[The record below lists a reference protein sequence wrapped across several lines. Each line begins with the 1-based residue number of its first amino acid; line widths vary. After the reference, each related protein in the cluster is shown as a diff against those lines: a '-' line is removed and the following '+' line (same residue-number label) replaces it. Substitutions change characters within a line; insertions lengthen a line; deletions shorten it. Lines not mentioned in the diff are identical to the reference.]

1 MKDTDKEVLKKGI
14 IYVLSSLLAIAAIV
28 YIVYHIVSYFKE
40 DMRVEPVQYAEQSEN
55 LTLTAVIF
63 RDEQV
68 IYGDRSGGVVRLY
81 SNGER
86 VGKNAV
92 VARVYET
99 LRTEDYTLSR
109 IEKRLGILTESN
121 KISDNTTKN
130 TDAKINKLYY
140 TVRLKSEEGDFST
153 LSEKT
158 DELLILLNRREIIVN
173 ARLNF
178 NTEIADLK
186 AMRDRMLAS
195 GSSVGYDVT
204 TDVSGYFSGFVD
216 GYENIFTSDK
226 ALKYGYKELS
236 GLLRSEADEL
246 SVTDKGYAVGKVA
259 HLPTWYICA
268 ETDRDT
274 AYKLSE
280 GKKYTVS
287 FPMASGSET
296 EFTLVRIVTENGG
309 EGAMLVFS
317 TDIQSAEIGSAR
329 KQTVSVTM
337 EKTTGLRVPISAVRT
352 DDDNNTGV
360 YILKNN
366 KVTFRKIDILTEGD
380 GYCIVREYAPDEE
393 GYAEMLHQ
401 YDNLIISGKG
411 LKEQANTEDGE
422 TTEYE
427 IRIFG

>member
-92 VARVYET
+92 VARIYET

-178 NTEIADLK
+178 NTEIADLR

-280 GKKYTVS
+280 GESYTIG

-296 EFTLVRIVTENGG
+296 EFRLERIVAENGG

-393 GYAEMLHQ
+393 GYVEMLHQ

-411 LKEQANTEDGE
+411 LKEQANTDDGE

>member
-1 MKDTDKEVLKKGI
+1 MTDTDKEVLKRGI
-14 IYVLSSLLAIAAIV
+14 IYVLSSLLAVAAIV
-28 YIVYHIVSYFKE
+28 YIVYHIVTYFKE

-280 GKKYTVS
+280 GESYTIG

-296 EFTLVRIVTENGG
+296 EFRLERIVAENGG

-411 LKEQANTEDGE
+411 LKEQANTDDGE

>member
-178 NTEIADLK
+178 NTEIADLR

-280 GKKYTVS
+280 GESYTIG

-296 EFTLVRIVTENGG
+296 EFRLERIVTENGG

-411 LKEQANTEDGE
+411 LKEQANTDDGE

>member
-1 MKDTDKEVLKKGI
+1 MTETDKEVLKKGI

-68 IYGDRSGGVVRLY
+68 IYGDRNGGVVRLF

-86 VGKNAV
+86 VAKNDV

-109 IEKRLGILTESN
+109 IEKRLNILTDSN
-121 KISDNTTKN
+121 KVNDNTTKN
-130 TDAKINKLYY
+130 TDAKISKLYY
-140 TVRLKSEEGDFST
+140 TIRLKSEEGDFAT

-158 DELLILLNRREIIVN
+158 DELLVLLNRREIIVN

-195 GSSVGYDVT
+195 GTGVGYEVKT
-204 TDVSGYFSGFVD
+204 TISGYFSSFVD
-216 GYENIFTSDK
+216 GYEDVFTSDK
-226 ALKYGYKELS
+226 ALKYGYNELS
-236 GLLRSEADEL
+236 DLLEHGADNL
-246 SVTDKGYAVGKVA
+246 SVTSQGYAVGKVS

-268 ETDRDT
+268 KTDRDT

-296 EFTLVRIVTENGG
+296 EFTLVRIVAENGG

-317 TDIQSAEIGSAR
+317 TDIQSREIGSAR

-366 KVTFRKIDILTEGD
+366 KVTFRKIDILTESD
-380 GYCIVREYAPDEE
+380 GYCIVKEYAPDEE
-393 GYAEMLHQ
+393 GYAEMLHK

-411 LKEQANTEDGE
+411 LKEQAETEDGE

>member
-1 MKDTDKEVLKKGI
+1 LKDTDKEVLKKGI

-280 GKKYTVS
+280 GESYTIG

-296 EFTLVRIVTENGG
+296 EFRLERIVAENGG

-411 LKEQANTEDGE
+411 LKEQANTDDGE

>member
-178 NTEIADLK
+178 NTEIADLR

-226 ALKYGYKELS
+226 ALKYDYKELS

-280 GKKYTVS
+280 GESYTIG

-296 EFTLVRIVTENGG
+296 EFRLERIVAENGG

-393 GYAEMLHQ
+393 GYVEMLHQ

-411 LKEQANTEDGE
+411 LKEQANTDDGE

>member
-280 GKKYTVS
+280 GESYTIG

-296 EFTLVRIVTENGG
+296 EFRLERIVAENGG

-411 LKEQANTEDGE
+411 LKEQANTDDGE

>member
-280 GKKYTVS
+280 GESYTIG

-296 EFTLVRIVTENGG
+296 EFRLERIVAETGG

-411 LKEQANTEDGE
+411 LKEQANTDDGE

>member
-259 HLPTWYICA
+259 QLPTW
-268 ETDRDT
+268 
-274 AYKLSE
+274 
-280 GKKYTVS
+280 
-287 FPMASGSET
+287 
-296 EFTLVRIVTENGG
+296 
-309 EGAMLVFS
+309 
-317 TDIQSAEIGSAR
+317 
-329 KQTVSVTM
+329 
-337 EKTTGLRVPISAVRT
+337 
-352 DDDNNTGV
+352 
-360 YILKNN
+360 
-366 KVTFRKIDILTEGD
+366 
-380 GYCIVREYAPDEE
+380 
-393 GYAEMLHQ
+393 
-401 YDNLIISGKG
+401 
-411 LKEQANTEDGE
+411 
-422 TTEYE
+422 
-427 IRIFG
+427 